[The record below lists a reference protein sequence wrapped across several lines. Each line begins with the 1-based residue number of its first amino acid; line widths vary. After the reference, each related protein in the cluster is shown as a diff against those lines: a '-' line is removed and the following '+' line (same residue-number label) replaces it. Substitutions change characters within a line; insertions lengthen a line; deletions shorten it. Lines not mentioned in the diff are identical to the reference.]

1 MTQKSHERIAL
12 FPGSFNPFTRGHMSV
27 VERALPLFDRI
38 VIGIGCNADK
48 PGSVAGAAERA
59 EAIAKLFAGEPRVEV
74 TTYSDLTVQ
83 ACRRVGALFILRG
96 VRSVAD
102 FEYER
107 NMADINRRISGGI
120 ETVMLFSLPEDAAV
134 SSSIVRE
141 LEAFGV
147 DTSAFLPTN
156 PSQTK

>member
-107 NMADINRRISGGI
+107 NMADINRRLTGV
-120 ETVMLFSLPEDAAV
+120 ETVLMFTLPEHAAV
-134 SSSIVRE
+134 SSSVVRE
-141 LEAFGV
+141 LERYGRDV
-147 DTSAFLPTN
+147 TQFLP
-156 PSQTK
+156 